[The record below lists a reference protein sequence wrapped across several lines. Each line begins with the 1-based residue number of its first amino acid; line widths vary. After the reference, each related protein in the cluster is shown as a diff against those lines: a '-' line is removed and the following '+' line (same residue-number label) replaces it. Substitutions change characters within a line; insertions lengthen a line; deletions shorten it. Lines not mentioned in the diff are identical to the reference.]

1 MKSLSK
7 KQENMKK
14 LRSLFGKCNFFLN
27 RETPI
32 YCLQYLILS
41 FGGVF
46 KTDDDEDD
54 LFFKKL
60 KITHHVIDRP
70 VLGKQDPNRDYVQP

>member
-54 LFFKKL
+54 
-60 KITHHVIDRP
+60 
-70 VLGKQDPNRDYVQP
+70 